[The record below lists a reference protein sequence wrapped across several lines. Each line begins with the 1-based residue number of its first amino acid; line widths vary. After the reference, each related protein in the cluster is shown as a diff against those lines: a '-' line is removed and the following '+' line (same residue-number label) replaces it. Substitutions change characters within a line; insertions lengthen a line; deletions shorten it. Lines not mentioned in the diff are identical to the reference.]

1 MADNRPRKRF
11 GQNFLTD
18 PDIAG
23 RIANALDPAPDER
36 VVEIGP
42 GRGALTRQLLQRLDY
57 LDAIEVDRDLIPL
70 LQDLAP
76 DSHRLTVHRADATT
90 FDFAALAEAR
100 GGPLRVVGNFPYNI
114 STPLLF
120 HLLDAGPAVAEITCM
135 LQREVVERLVAGPGT
150 RTYGRLSVM
159 VQSECHATP
168 LFRVSPGAFC
178 PVPKVESAVVR
189 LVRHGSEHPRPADPE
204 RFATVVARA
213 FATRRKTLRNA
224 LKGIA
229 DADTLA
235 EAGIDPGARA
245 EQLAPADFRRLAD
258 RLAVAS

>member
-1 MADNRPRKRF
+1 MASQRPRKRF

-23 RIANALDPAPDER
+23 RIAAALNPAPGER

-42 GRGALTRQLLQRLDY
+42 GRGALTRLLLDRLDH
-57 LDAIEVDRDLIPL
+57 LDVIEVDRDLIPA
-70 LQDLAP
+70 LQGLDP
-76 DSHRLTVHRADATT
+76 HSSRLTVHEADATR
-90 FDFAALAEAR
+90 FDFAPLAEQRA
-100 GGPLRVVGNFPYNI
+100 GALRVVGNFPYNI

-120 HLLDAGPAVAEITCM
+120 HLLGADEAVGEVLCM
-135 LQREVVERLVAGPGT
+135 LQREVVDRLAAGPGT

-159 VQSECHATP
+159 VQSECAVTP
-168 LFRVSPGAFC
+168 LFRVAPGAFY

-189 LVRHGSEHPRPADPE
+189 LVRHAPDVPRPADPE

-224 LKGIA
+224 LKGVA
-229 DADTLA
+229 DP
-235 EAGIDPGARA
+235 EALVAAGLDPGARA

-258 RLAVAS
+258 HLVGAR